1 MFNRRFLGRFLCFFT
16 LFFLLLLPLNLSLF
30 LPRAFPALT
39 QTGAPAQGRCFSDLE
54 NHWAKSTV
62 YRLAALDLFVGYPD
76 GTFRPEQPVT
86 QLEAV
91 ALVMRAGGFAEAR
104 TARNYPGS
112 GPSSGTRPGQEQIPA
127 VPWGEEYLRL
137 AVEKEFLPPPLLAS
151 FAPNAA
157 ITRAEM
163 AAFLSRAL
171 QLPVD
176 PEAKS
181 SPDTGTPEVES
192 ATGTGATTTGANVTA
207 GGNAAA
213 SGNGFLFTDLEQ
225 APPFYAP
232 YVQATARAGVMSGYP
247 DGSFRPNQGLRRG
260 EMAVLLA
267 RLLDQ
272 HWVKVPPGRRLAG
285 WISGI
290 KQARGGSQEIEF
302 TTLEGVRKIR
312 PAPGLKC
319 FSRGQESE
327 LFRAVNH
334 RVEMILDNK
343 KQACYITILE
353 RRNIQPPSE
362 KLTGTVKSVILGED
376 NLLQIVDLDCTDRT
390 LPLAWDAV
398 VEGKS
403 NRQGFLS
410 LRPETFV
417 EVALTDGK
425 VTKVTALDVKK
436 ISGTVES
443 LTGKTLRLARSGDK
457 MKWPEWFHYWD
468 RARIV
473 DKDGKKTGGIEEGDR
488 VQITYLDPLPDEIED
503 ERVLEIIVTKR

>member
-1 MFNRRFLGRFLCFFT
+1 MSSFI
-16 LFFLLLLPLNLSLF
+16 LFFLLLPPLNLSLF
-30 LPRAFPALT
+30 LPGAFPALT
-39 QTGAPAQGRCFSDLE
+39 QAGAPAQGRCFDDLE

-91 ALVMRAGGFAEAR
+91 TLVMRAGGFAEAR

-112 GPSSGTRPGQEQIPA
+112 GSSSGTRPGQEQIPA

-171 QLPVD
+171 QLPVVPD
-176 PEAKS
+176 AKS
-181 SPDTGTPEVES
+181 STGIGTRTEAEADTS
-192 ATGTGATTTGANVTA
+192 TGATTTGENVTA

-232 YVQATARAGVMSGYP
+232 YIQAAARAGVMSGYP

-260 EMAVLLA
+260 ETAGILS
-267 RLLDQ
+267 RLLDEN
-272 HWVKVPPGRRLAG
+272 WVKVPPDRRLTG

-290 KQARGGSQEIEF
+290 KQAHGGSQEIEF

-343 KQACYITILE
+343 KQACYINIFE

-376 NLLQIVDLDCTDRT
+376 NLLQIVDLDCADRT
-390 LPLAWDAV
+390 LPLAWSAV

-410 LRPETFV
+410 LRPGTFV
-417 EVALTDGK
+417 EAALTGGE
-425 VTKVTALDVKK
+425 VTKVTILDVKK

-443 LTGKTLRLARSGDK
+443 ITGKTLRLARRGDK

-473 DKDGKKTGGIEEGDR
+473 DKDGKKAGGIEEGDR

-503 ERVLEIIVTKR
+503 ERVLEITVTKR